1 MVFVLRENE
10 GFKFKSIIQRQGTLL
25 DELTKLIRELKIKN
39 VQKFTFFVFYY
50 IYFDEKCKRIKHFFI
65 WLIENTH
72 RKMKNIFNGNLS
84 LLTPFPKGL
93 TNRK

>member
-10 GFKFKSIIQRQGTLL
+10 GLKSKSIIQRQNTLL
-25 DELTKLIRELKIKN
+25 VKLTKLIRGPPIKN

-72 RKMKNIFNGNLS
+72 NKVKNIFNGNHS
-84 LLTPFPKGL
+84 LLTPFSKGL